1 VWVLGIGDWELGP
14 ITNPQSPIPNIKCNL
29 IYIKRNNNKYLKKIN
44 SIIFNIIIQKN
55 IIEQ

>member
-1 VWVLGIGDWELGP
+1 
-14 ITNPQSPIPNIKCNL
+14 L